1 MMRIF
6 AFFVST
12 ILAAMIFLSGC
23 YYNDVPA
30 IKTDEN
36 INIIPENFE
45 IPDWAKP
52 APHRGQLFQNLNL
65 DGIGDADDEVY
76 ISIYQWSNTFDA
88 ATVISIH
95 LGTGET
101 LAKVYPVY
109 GIYSLQTGLLF
120 SQDKVAV
127 VLELSDPRTNW
138 GAASIIVLDI
148 FPAEGDSSSYI
159 WERINTMEDSIKNNH
174 EELIVERDRIVV
186 GTDIVEIDESVL
198 DGLAI
203 PYLSADGKK
212 MEQLETIY
220 WNNDSW
226 HVLLLN

>member
-109 GIYSLQTGLLF
+109 GIYSLQTGPLF
-120 SQDKVAV
+120 SKDKDAV

-220 WNNDSW
+220 WNNNSW